1 MNFQLT
7 EEQLM
12 VQEMTRSFAEKEIKP
27 VAPRMDRDS
36 LYPTDLVKRLAKM
49 GLMGI
54 FVPQEF
60 GGAGMDLVS
69 YVIAL
74 EEISRAWA
82 SLGTIMS
89 VNNSLSCGAI
99 LRLCAQR
106 Q

>member
-54 FVPQEF
+54 FVPPGVRRRRHGPCF
-60 GGAGMDLVS
+60 LRYRPRRDLP
-69 YVIAL
+69 
-74 EEISRAWA
+74 R
-82 SLGTIMS
+82 LGF
-89 VNNSLSCGAI
+89 VGNDYE
-99 LRLCAQR
+99 RE
-106 Q
+106 